1 MRRAKES
8 LLLCTSSIS
17 INVFPKNLQLIEGYR
32 FLLDLTFALDFFLLI
47 LSKVAN
53 FNFGGEMSAYQS
65 T

>member
-1 MRRAKES
+1 MRRGKER

-17 INVFPKNLQLIEGYR
+17 IHVFSKTQLIEGYK

-47 LSKVAN
+47 LKKVSN
-53 FNFGGEMSAYQS
+53 FKFGGKISAYES